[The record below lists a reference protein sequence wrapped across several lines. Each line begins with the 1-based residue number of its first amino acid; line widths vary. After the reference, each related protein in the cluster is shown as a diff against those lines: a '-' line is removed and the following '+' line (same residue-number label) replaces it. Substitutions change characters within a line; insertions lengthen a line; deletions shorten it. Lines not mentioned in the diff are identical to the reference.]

1 MRGGSADARAMRQQG
16 PRPSIGAVRVTRVP
30 RAAFSLV
37 ELLVVIGIVAVL
49 ISILLPAVLAAR
61 KQADAIACRARMRD
75 VGMHLL
81 MYANANQGWLFPT
94 GRGCNVPPEER
105 WPTRVFKPPVYDP
118 PVLRCPD
125 DVDDPAGEHS
135 YLLNGHL
142 PAKGIKYGRTNLGG
156 GFGVT
161 RAVLMGEK
169 LSDSPDYYLERAED
183 FEARVEL
190 FRHGLKLRSNYL
202 FLDLHVSNEQP
213 VQWPGLQDPWDVPA
227 PPLPATTGPTTRP

>member
-1 MRGGSADARAMRQQG
+1 MRGGDAQATRQGRRPFSGSA
-16 PRPSIGAVRVTRVP
+16 
-30 RAAFSLV
+30 RAAFSIV
-37 ELLVVIGIVAVL
+37 ELLVVIGILAVL

-81 MYANANQGWLFPT
+81 MYANANGGWLFPT

-105 WPTRVFKPPVYDP
+105 WPTRVFKPAVFNP
-118 PVLRCPD
+118 PILLCPD
-125 DVDDPAGEHS
+125 DVDPDGEHS

-142 PAKGIKYGRTNLGG
+142 PAKGIKYGRTSLGG
-156 GFGVT
+156 LSVT

-169 LSDSPDYYLERAED
+169 ASDSPDYYLESAED
-183 FEARVEL
+183 FDARVEL

-213 VQWPGLQDPWDVPA
+213 VQWPGLQDPWDVPV
-227 PPLPATTGPTTRP
+227 PLAAATTEPATQP